1 MMWHDPIVNETRE
14 LRLQYAAQFNHDMDA
29 IFQDICK
36 RQEASRRERV
46 TFPPRKTKPGKN
58 IA

>member
-1 MMWHDPIVNETRE
+1 MWHDPIVNETRT
-14 LRLQYAAQFNHDMDA
+14 LRLQYAAQFNHDLDA

-36 RQEASRRERV
+36 RQEASERKRV
-46 TFPPRKTKPGKN
+46 AFPPRKTKAGKN

>member
-1 MMWHDPIVNETRE
+1 MWHDPIVKETRE
-14 LRLQYAAQFNHDMDA
+14 LREPYAASFNHDLNA

-36 RQEASRRERV
+36 RQDKSERKRV
-46 TFPPRKTKPGKN
+46 TFPPRRTKSGKN